1 MDEKNEDFDAKIT
14 VFKWRKLTIGV
25 RQIYNWRSL
34 AYVCILFIYL
44 FIFMPYVSMH
54 YKKVVSD
61 GLIFIYKISISSR
74 NMSFMAKNFP
84 LFHFFV

>member
-1 MDEKNEDFDAKIT
+1 MYF
-14 VFKWRKLTIGV
+14 
-25 RQIYNWRSL
+25 IY
-34 AYVCILFIYL
+34 LFIYL